1 MNKRDKQTI
10 EMLREEL
17 KKQSESAKI
26 PQRLQK
32 DSIVKMLGETEKNN
46 VMTVD
51 FSDNTGADKNSSMVY
66 LRKLTAIA
74 AMLVIIVGCALIMR
88 AESGVR
94 VIPSDYAGRS
104 GTLVKCAESYEEI
117 ERTVEKILGKEQSS
131 QQSDKNKEPQT
142 AATTT
147 AVRVIDKLFN
157 KPEKTES
164 FKSENVGIDSLVSEG
179 VEAISK
185 VEADIVRNDG
195 TYIYVVTKGK
205 NTQTGVT
212 IEQIKV
218 VKAVPAAEIG
228 VAATI
233 VLSDGSNAA
242 EVDECFEI
250 YLHGNTLIALM
261 NRYGYA
267 LADSNGYDKF
277 STVAV
282 YYDITDPTKPVKIR
296 EHVQDGKFVS
306 SGISGEKLCLVTAK
320 SISAA
325 SAEAEMIPSFSIN
338 GEVNVPKAENIF
350 IAVNDPEASYLFI
363 TSTNI
368 AKPDD
373 SVRCLAVLGSGK
385 TVTCS
390 ADAVLLS
397 RGFVSVEADESGN
410 HKKLTEIYRFNIG
423 NESID
428 FAGSYVVD
436 GSVIGNICYDSVGS
450 KAIVAS
456 KGVSSTSV
464 YIFNEKMELV
474 GSVDGLLPGE
484 SVKSVRFIGTNCYIY
499 SGENNG
505 KTTVVDFSNPEKPQ
519 KGQTFEDGGFTE
531 KIYSVSESALITF
544 EKLTSGEGLQLSLFD
559 ISGSSIPAVISKYEL
574 LEGFVLPDEADLRS
588 IMVDSEKKLLG
599 IPMIKKNPATG
610 TDILSYVLFSVTDGV
625 ISPVG
630 TYNHD
635 TKYIEGDAAVRGTS
649 IGNILYTVSGSKIT
663 AFSISEGTVVSTQE
677 IK

>member
-1 MNKRDKQTI
+1 MNRRDKQTI

-17 KKQSESAKI
+17 IKQSDSAKI

-46 VMTVD
+46 IKTVD
-51 FSDNTGADKNSSMVY
+51 FSDNTGADKNGSMIY

-142 AATTT
+142 AATT

-157 KPEKTES
+157 KSDKTES

-179 VEAISK
+179 VEVISK
-185 VEADIVRNDG
+185 FEADIVRNDG
-195 TYIYVVTKGK
+195 TYLYVVTKGK
-205 NTQTGVT
+205 NAENGAT

-218 VKAVPAAEIG
+218 VKAVPATEIG

-233 VLSDGSNAA
+233 VLSDGSDAA

-306 SGISGEKLCLVTAK
+306 SDISGEKLCLVTAK

-325 SAEAEMIPSFSIN
+325 SAEAGMIPSFSIN

-368 AKPDD
+368 ANPDAP
-373 SVRCLAVLGSGK
+373 VRCLAVLGSGK

-390 ADAVLLS
+390 ADVVLLS
-397 RGFVSVEADESGN
+397 RGFVSVDADESGN

-436 GSVIGNICYDSVGS
+436 GSVIGNICYDSGS
-450 KAIVAS
+450 SRAIVAS

-464 YIFNEKMELV
+464 CIFNEKMELV
-474 GSVDGLLPGE
+474 GSIDGLLSGE
-484 SVKSVRFIGTNCYIY
+484 SVKNVRFIGTNCYIY

-519 KGQTFEDGGFTE
+519 KGQSFEGAGFTE

-559 ISGSSIPAVISKYEL
+559 ISSSSIPEIISKYEL
-574 LEGFVLPDEADLRS
+574 SEGFVLPDETDIRS
-588 IMVDSEKKLLG
+588 IMIDSEKKLLG

-635 TKYIEGDAAVRGTS
+635 TQYTDGDAAVRGTS
-649 IGNILYTVSGSKIT
+649 IGDILYTVSGSKIT
-663 AFSISEGTVVSTQE
+663 AFSISEGIVIGTQE